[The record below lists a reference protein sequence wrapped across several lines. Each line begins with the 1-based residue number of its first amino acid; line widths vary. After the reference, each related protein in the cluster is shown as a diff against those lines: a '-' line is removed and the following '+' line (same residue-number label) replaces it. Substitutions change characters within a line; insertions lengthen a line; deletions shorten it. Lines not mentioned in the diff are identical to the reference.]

1 MASVSA
7 VKESKVKMDQES
19 EKAECFFL
27 RADKY
32 FAIDKPTMEITP

>member
-19 EKAECFFL
+19 EQAECFL
-27 RADKY
+27 LM
-32 FAIDKPTMEITP
+32 DKPTMEITP